1 MKVPPHE
8 FVRWYFFCIIPLG
21 CPCWSSLKCIMHK
34 KMSQEDRFQEVLN
47 QLKKAGYRI
56 TEQRKLLL
64 HIILNNE
71 YSSCKEIYYAAKK
84 QDDKVGIATVY
95 RTVQLLEDMELIHKE
110 MVVRI

>member
-1 MKVPPHE
+1 MIIINNIMNDGNDNQ
-8 FVRWYFFCIIPLG
+8 FQIVRGTIY
-21 CPCWSSLKCIMHK
+21 
-34 KMSQEDRFQEVLN
+34 MSQEERFQEVLN